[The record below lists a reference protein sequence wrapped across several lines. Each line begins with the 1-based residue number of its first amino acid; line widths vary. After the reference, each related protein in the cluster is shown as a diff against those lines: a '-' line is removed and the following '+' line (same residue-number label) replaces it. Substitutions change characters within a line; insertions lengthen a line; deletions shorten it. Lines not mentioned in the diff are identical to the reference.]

1 MKIRKYLNLIT
12 YSEIVS
18 FIRRIA
24 MQKGACAVRFGF
36 MALCFAPF
44 TQLILTF
51 VPTIR

>member
-1 MKIRKYLNLIT
+1 MKIRKYLILIT
-12 YSEIVS
+12 YSKFAS
-18 FIRRIA
+18 FMRQIA
-24 MQKGACAVRFGF
+24 IQNDACALRFGF